1 MARPTNYLEALT
13 WLESH
18 VDFERVAPNRATV
31 PSLEHIR
38 TTLATLA
45 DPHRDYPVVHL
56 TGTNGKGTTTTL
68 TSALLRATGLRV
80 GTFTS
85 PDLHAINERIALNGT
100 PIDDD
105 DFVTLLAR
113 LYDVES
119 VTAIALT
126 RFELLTVAAL
136 LHFSDEG
143 VDVAVIEVGLGGT
156 WDSTNV
162 VDGDVTVLTNVDLD
176 HTAVL
181 GDTVAQIA
189 RDKVGIFRPEA
200 IAVVATT
207 NAIVVE
213 IATAKTNE
221 LGATLW
227 ALSESFALESNEL
240 AVGGRSITLRTP
252 YERYEDL
259 LLSLH
264 GIHQGVNA
272 ATAIVA
278 AEAFLGRA
286 LGEDVV
292 RETLGSARMP
302 GRMELVARHPM
313 IVVDGA
319 HNPAGIAALCATLD
333 GAFHVEGERRCVLG
347 MLTGRD
353 LNDMI
358 EPLVSLGFT
367 EFLCAAPRSPR
378 AVAAADV
385 AAVVR
390 RHGGVAS
397 EFPSVSAALAHARE
411 RSGDD
416 DLIVAA
422 GSLYLVAEVRG
433 EVLHIAS
440 RHIERPE

>member
-1 MARPTNYLEALT
+1 M
-13 WLESH
+13 
-18 VDFERVAPNRATV
+18 
-31 PSLEHIR
+31 
-38 TTLATLA
+38 
-45 DPHRDYPVVHL
+45 
-56 TGTNGKGTTTTL
+56 
-68 TSALLRATGLRV
+68 
-80 GTFTS
+80 
-85 PDLHAINERIALNGT
+85 
-100 PIDDD
+100 
-105 DFVTLLAR
+105 
-113 LYDVES
+113 
-119 VTAIALT
+119 
-126 RFELLTVAAL
+126 AAL

-200 IAVVATT
+200 IAVLATT

-213 IATAKTNE
+213 IAAAKANE

-252 YERYEDL
+252 YERYEDV

-292 RETLGSARMP
+292 RGTLGSARMP

-319 HNPAGIAALCATLD
+319 HNPAGVAALCATLD

-353 LNDMI
+353 LDDMV
-358 EPLVSLGFT
+358 EPLVALGFT
-367 EFLCAAPRSPR
+367 EFLCAAPHSPR
-378 AVAAADV
+378 AVTASDV

-397 EFPSVSAALAHARE
+397 EFPSVGAALAHARE